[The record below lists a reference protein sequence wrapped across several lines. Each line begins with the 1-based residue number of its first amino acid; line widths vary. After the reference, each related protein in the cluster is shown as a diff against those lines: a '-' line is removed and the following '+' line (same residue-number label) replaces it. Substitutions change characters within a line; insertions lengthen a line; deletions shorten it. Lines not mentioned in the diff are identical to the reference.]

1 MQAEQA
7 LQLERHLWEALLDR
21 SMDVS
26 ASVRARLFSL
36 LSKVHPG
43 AQLSLVLRQGL
54 EDTTTAV
61 RRECE
66 SMLQTFAR
74 SKNGA
79 ATTVALLS
87 FVGQLLESSG
97 DAVFNELSA
106 EKALHCLLASADW
119 CVVSEESIHSLLH
132 SEELS
137 AEQAVVGRV
146 ALALDAEV
154 WSLDKTLCGTG
165 LLRKTLQALDRGD
178 EFMLRQLLL
187 VLLYSEVRDSD
198 RTLLHVATA
207 TLLRAP
213 VNLQD
218 TQATLAFPQ
227 DSVQRSCRSTF
238 HLAVLLARH
247 SLGLTSRV
255 SKSKVSESRF
265 TESML
270 TVVEVLQ
277 TKATSDFSEFKEEGI
292 NALAEYGHSQHSL
305 AQQLAVQLQQIR
317 SARSQFVAAKDFVS
331 ACKLQKEMEDL
342 QEKYEAAR
350 SAAEKVFQGLE
361 QHLSRI
367 LSVTDAILAHTQA
380 DLSEDYSLYLL
391 MEDILHPALM
401 IADSAPGNLGSWPS
415 VRALAVK
422 CIALH
427 ASLSQETSSHWNF
440 FKSVLDRHIPEVTSR
455 QRYDVGDPAA
465 SECIIFISVAFMVD
479 SILQTQTS
487 EEQEWKVMKIAS
499 AMQRAK
505 SL

>member
-1 MQAEQA
+1 
-7 LQLERHLWEALLDR
+7 
-21 SMDVS
+21 MDVS

-79 ATTVALLS
+79 ATRVALLS

-106 EKALHCLLASADW
+106 EKALRCLLASADW
-119 CVVSEESIHSLLH
+119 CVVSEESIRSLLH

-213 VNLQD
+213 VSLQD
-218 TQATLAFPQ
+218 QATLAFPQ

-255 SKSKVSESRF
+255 SKKSKGSESRF

-277 TKATSDFSEFKEEGI
+277 TKATSDFAEFKEEGI
-292 NALAEYGHSQHSL
+292 SALAEYGHTQHSL

-342 QEKYEAAR
+342 QEKYETAR

-401 IADSAPGNLGSWPS
+401 IADSAPGNLGSSWPS

-440 FKSVLDRHIPEVTSR
+440 FNSVLDRHIPEVTSR

-479 SILQTQTS
+479 AILGTPTS
-487 EEQEWKVMKIAS
+487 VEQERKVMKIAHIAKGKK
-499 AMQRAK
+499 AMKQF
-505 SL
+505 S

>member
-1 MQAEQA
+1 MCL
-7 LQLERHLWEALLDR
+7 LQF
-21 SMDVS
+21 
-26 ASVRARLFSL
+26 RARLFSL

-198 RTLLHVATA
+198 RTLLHVATGHSVAGSSEFTGYSGNFGFSPGFCA
-207 TLLRAP
+207 TLLSKYFP
-213 VNLQD
+213 SSSSIG
-218 TQATLAFPQ
+218 TPLAG
-227 DSVQRSCRSTF
+227 T
-238 HLAVLLARH
+238 HLP
-247 SLGLTSRV
+247 S
-255 SKSKVSESRF
+255 F
-265 TESML
+265 
-270 TVVEVLQ
+270 
-277 TKATSDFSEFKEEGI
+277 
-292 NALAEYGHSQHSL
+292 
-305 AQQLAVQLQQIR
+305 
-317 SARSQFVAAKDFVS
+317 
-331 ACKLQKEMEDL
+331 
-342 QEKYEAAR
+342 QE
-350 SAAEKVFQGLE
+350 QGE
-361 QHLSRI
+361 
-367 LSVTDAILAHTQA
+367 
-380 DLSEDYSLYLL
+380 
-391 MEDILHPALM
+391 
-401 IADSAPGNLGSWPS
+401 
-415 VRALAVK
+415 
-422 CIALH
+422 
-427 ASLSQETSSHWNF
+427 
-440 FKSVLDRHIPEVTSR
+440 
-455 QRYDVGDPAA
+455 
-465 SECIIFISVAFMVD
+465 
-479 SILQTQTS
+479 
-487 EEQEWKVMKIAS
+487 
-499 AMQRAK
+499 
-505 SL
+505 

>member
-1 MQAEQA
+1 
-7 LQLERHLWEALLDR
+7 
-21 SMDVS
+21 MDVS

-367 LSVTDAILAHTQA
+367 LSVTDAILAHTHA

-487 EEQEWKVMKIAS
+487 GEQEWKVMKIART
-499 AMQRAK
+499 MPRAK
-505 SL
+505 AYEAI